1 MPRSGFSALH
11 GMNPN
16 LKKKKKNPMQFT
28 SSERNFKSMKRKGDR
43 RMKILD
49 LYEDIFQLSNHLEN
63 IETSIG
69 R

>member
-1 MPRSGFSALH
+1 
-11 GMNPN
+11 
-16 LKKKKKNPMQFT
+16 MQLT

-63 IETSIG
+63 METNVG